1 MSYVQVMKKVL
12 RRYAFSERL
21 AEILGESR
29 RDIRYRV
36 TLMVSGG
43 LVAPGPRGPGAPPV
57 TPSYASDL
65 LIGTMAAPQQAH
77 TVEAVRCYRSLQ
89 PTGLTSQVG
98 GPEIVIGPP
107 TKPPEA
113 ADIPKAPLFSAN
125 QCFGDA
131 LAWLLD
137 QAATIEARKKLTRE
151 LFGIWISRGYPVAAI
166 QLALWSGKRRSL
178 VTQPFELA
186 EGARPPSWLNPDRDG
201 LADSGLIHRVF
212 LPVRKL
218 IDIGS
223 LINSPKERRKP
234 MLDINLSLSN
244 LINLVKNRRLRP
256 KWEKLLSAYSIA
268 QGWANKIDSFDNRL
282 SEVTSFGSNP
292 GELRMFTYVP
302 NNLPDSAPLVVLLH
316 GGTQSAASYDQG
328 TGWSTLADRYGFA
341 LLLPQQPGSNNPLK
355 CFNWFR
361 PEDMTRDSGEALSIK
376 QMVEWMV
383 AEHNIDRQNV
393 YVTGVSSGGAMT
405 TIMLATYPDVFAG
418 GAIIAGLPYR
428 AANDLQEGF
437 ACMFQGPNR
446 SGQEWG
452 NLVRSASSHQGQWPK
467 VSIWHGDADWT
478 VKPTNATE
486 TVKQWANIHGLDETA
501 SIQAN
506 VDGHLRQVWQNPD
519 GEDLIECYT
528 IAEMGHGVP
537 VNPGNQEHQCGT
549 AAPFFNDVG
558 ISSTYHIAKFW
569 GLPEKQ
575 PADWEY
581 HPQYSTSSDD
591 AAKETHSDS
600 WQGIGVQ
607 STINKSLDAAKFFKD
622 LGGVM
627 PGPGISKKAGLGVDV
642 SKIIT
647 SSLEAAGVL
656 KSQHTSPSGSDSK
669 TGPGLVGID
678 VASIISK
685 SLELAGIMTTPKGKS
700 SDARADSG
708 TATASEIK
716 KIEHQPDASDAGAD
730 SVTATGSDW
739 EGAGWQLLTDIGP
752 FGSDNRMLFGCV
764 SSGENDVV
772 GDQVRSVS
780 RQLSLGKMPT
790 LNYARKLELNA
801 AANEYTTARFSVLV
815 NGVIVDQV
823 LAAGMDHTEQEW
835 TKLTDIDLSR
845 FAGQTVTLTF
855 ELAANANVYHEVSA
869 KAWLDCINIKEP
881 ATAEA
886 A

>member
-1 MSYVQVMKKVL
+1 MRYIETMKKIL
-12 RRYAFSERL
+12 RRYEFSERL

-43 LVAPGPRGPGAPPV
+43 LVAPGPRGPGSPPV
-57 TPSYASDL
+57 TSSYASDL

-77 TVEAVRCYRSLQ
+77 TVEAVRSYRALQ
-89 PTGLTSQVG
+89 PTRLTRQVG

-107 TKPPEA
+107 TKQLET
-113 ADIPKAPLFSAN
+113 ADIPRAPLFSAN
-125 QCFGDA
+125 QCFGDV

-137 QAATIEARKKLTRE
+137 QAANTEARKNLAHE
-151 LFGIWISRGYPVAAI
+151 LFGLWISRGYPVAGI
-166 QLALWSGKRRSL
+166 QLGLWSGNRRSL
-178 VTQPFELA
+178 VTQLYEQV
-186 EGARPPSWLNPDRDG
+186 EGSRPPSWLNPDGKG

-218 IDIGS
+218 IDIAS
-223 LINSPKERRKP
+223 LISSPKERRKP
-234 MLDINLSLSN
+234 MRDINLSLSH
-244 LINLVKNRRLRP
+244 LINLVKNTRLRP
-256 KWEKLLSAYSIA
+256 QWEKLLSTYSIA
-268 QGWANKIDSFDNRL
+268 KGWTNKIDSFHTRL
-282 SEVTSFGSNP
+282 FEVTSFGSNP

-302 NNLPDSAPLVVLLH
+302 DNLPDSAPLVVLLH

-341 LLLPQQPGSNNPLK
+341 LLLPQQPERNNPLK
-355 CFNWFR
+355 CFNWFN

-376 QMVEWMV
+376 QMVDWMV
-383 AEHNIDRQNV
+383 AEHNLDRQNL
-393 YVTGVSSGGAMT
+393 YVTGVSSGGAMAA
-405 TIMLATYPDVFAG
+405 IMLATYPDVFAG

-437 ACMFQGPNR
+437 ASMFQGPNR
-446 SGQEWG
+446 SGEEWG

-467 VSIWHGDADWT
+467 ISIWHGDADST
-478 VKPTNATE
+478 VKPENATE
-486 TVKQWANIHGLDETA
+486 IVKQWANIHRLDETA

-506 VDGHLRQVWQNPD
+506 VNGYLHQVWQNPN

-528 IAEMGHGVP
+528 IAGMGHGVP

-549 AAPFFNDVG
+549 AAPFFIDMG
-558 ISSTYHIAKFW
+558 ISSTYHIAKFF

-581 HPQYSTSSDD
+581 HPRYSTSSDD

-607 STINKSLDAAKFFKD
+607 STINKSLKAAEFFKD
-622 LGGVM
+622 IGGIM
-627 PGPGISKKAGLGVDV
+627 PGLGISKKAGLGVDV

-656 KSQHTSPSGSDSK
+656 KSQHTGSSGSDRK
-669 TGPGLVGID
+669 IGPGSVGID
-678 VASIISK
+678 VASIIANA
-685 SLELAGIMTTPKGKS
+685 LESAGIMTTPKGKS
-700 SDARADSG
+700 SDTRTGKG
-708 TATASEIK
+708 TATVSEIK
-716 KIEHQPDASDAGAD
+716 RIEHQPDASDAGAD

-739 EGAGWQLLTDIGP
+739 EGAGWQLLTDMGP
-752 FGSDNRMLFGCV
+752 LGSDSPMLFGCV
-764 SSGENDVV
+764 SSGENNVV
-772 GDQVRSVS
+772 GDQIRSVS

-790 LNYARKLELNA
+790 LNYARKLELGA

-823 LAAGMDHTEQEW
+823 LAIGMDHTEQEW

-855 ELAANANVYHEVSA
+855 ELAANSNLYHKVSA
-869 KAWLDCINIKEP
+869 KAWLDCINIKE
-881 ATAEA
+881 TAASEA